1 MTECREEANTLFLE
15 RLKMSEIS
23 LSKKE
28 EALLRAL
35 NTTNFSNSIHE
46 DLSDLIQYVTPP
58 DTPLFSRLRRT
69 TASALT
75 HEWTETTLTTTFS
88 DSVYADGGAPVDT
101 TNSTARRD
109 NKVMSVGRIAKATEL
124 LNATNTIGK
133 SSGMDAF
140 AREVEE
146 KMMDVMRAIE
156 YWIWNGDKTQ
166 TAPQQMNGL
175 IAELASGSNAVSNG
189 ASAAALVEAKL
200 QEALIAAYAAGGNPN
215 VILCRPAVAQR
226 IAGFTADRVRY
237 LAGGQAGGLGV
248 STMRYLSPLGFDLEI
263 VPVRGDFLPSGKVFV
278 VDTAKVA
285 LAELAGGIRM
295 KELSIGSADIVANRL
310 IKWYGTLEL
319 RAKTHHAV
327 ISNVSDALS

>member
-1 MTECREEANTLFLE
+1 
-15 RLKMSEIS
+15 MSEQ
-23 LSKKE
+23 SKKE

-35 NTTNFSNSIHE
+35 NTTNFADSIHE

-58 DTPLFSRLRRT
+58 DVPLFSRLRRVS
-69 TASALT
+69 AAALT
-75 HEWTETTLTTTFS
+75 HEWTETALTSSFS
-88 DSVYADGGAPVDT
+88 ASAYGDGGAPADHENT
-101 TNSTARRD
+101 TARRD
-109 NKVMSVGRIAKATEL
+109 NKVMSIGRIAKATEL
-124 LNATNTIGK
+124 LNATNTVGK
-133 SSGMDAF
+133 SGGMDAF

-156 YWIWNGDKTQ
+156 YWVWNGDKSQ
-166 TAPQQMNGL
+166 TSPQQMNGL
-175 IAELASGSNAVSNG
+175 IQELSSGTNLVQNAGSAS
-189 ASAAALVEAKL
+189 ALVESKL

-226 IAGFTADRVRY
+226 IANFTADKVRY
-237 LAGGQAGGLGV
+237 LAGGQVGGLGV
-248 STMRYLSPLGFDLEI
+248 STLRYLSPLGYDLEI

-278 VDTAKVA
+278 VDTTKVA

-327 ISNVSDALS
+327 ITNVSDALS